1 LSASGLRKDFGG
13 VHALKDVSLNVSSGE
28 IVGLIGPNGAGK
40 TTLVNILSGILVPD
54 LGEIY
59 VDDTSLSGMKPFQ
72 IARLGVARTFQNIR
86 LYRSL
91 TVAENLEVS
100 YISSRQHRR
109 PGKENSCAAILTR
122 LGLESVA
129 NRIAGTL
136 PYGHQ
141 RRVEIGRALALD
153 PDFLLLDEP
162 AAGANAVETRT
173 LVEMVGEIREID
185 GCGVLV
191 IDHDLQFIMTAC
203 DRIYVLDD
211 GSLLAEGTPQQIQ
224 GNEEVIRVYLGGS
237 DQTSRLPRRD
247 G

>member
-1 LSASGLRKDFGG
+1 MATLSASGLRKAFGG
-13 VHALKDVSLNVSSGE
+13 VHALKDVSVNVSSGE

-40 TTLVNILSGILVPD
+40 TTLVNIVSGLLVPD
-54 LGEIY
+54 VGEIY
-59 VDDTSLSGMKPFQ
+59 LNDTSLSGMEPFQ

-91 TVAENLEVS
+91 TVAENLGVS
-100 YISSRQHRR
+100 YISSQQHRR
-109 PGKENSCAAILTR
+109 PSEENSCAAILTR

-129 NRIAGTL
+129 DRIAGTL

-162 AAGANAVETRT
+162 AVGANAVETQA
-173 LVEMVGEIREID
+173 LVEMVGEIWEID

-191 IDHDLQFIMTAC
+191 IDHDLRFIMTAC

-224 GNEEVIRVYLGGS
+224 VNEEVIRVYLGGS
-237 DQTSRLPRRD
+237 DKTS
-247 G
+247 